1 MSWPENLPQYKNLA
15 STPNT
20 LNNGGFSWLL
30 LTRMLSHASDLVSCR
45 STVRWVGPAEP
56 TVRRYPDQSSN
67 ELHPPFLTSI
77 SCRDAFCARSMSA
90 CQVFNIFYIDD
101 TKSDKKLYPA
111 TTQFLLLVRCYK
123 NPKHTVFIQTQSRP
137 IGPPGLLSF
146 IFTINE

>member
-20 LNNGGFSWLL
+20 LNNGSFSWLL
-30 LTRMLSHASDLVSCR
+30 LTRMLSHAPGLVSCR

-101 TKSDKKLYPA
+101 TICLLRNSSCTPA
-111 TTQFLLLVRCYK
+111 SVQSTLSLSIMTKMASILLLQQHRLCWHFV
-123 NPKHTVFIQTQSRP
+123 PSQLQ
-137 IGPPGLLSF
+137 G
-146 IFTINE
+146 